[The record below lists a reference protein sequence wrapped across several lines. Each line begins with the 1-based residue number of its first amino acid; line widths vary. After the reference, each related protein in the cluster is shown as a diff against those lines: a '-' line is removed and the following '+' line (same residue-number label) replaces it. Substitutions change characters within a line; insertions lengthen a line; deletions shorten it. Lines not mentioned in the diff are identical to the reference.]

1 MLTQETALIAFQ
13 KICKIDKEPEFIRIP
28 LNEVVWKKFGG
39 CMEII
44 VKTLTGKTLTLD
56 VDPCDTIENVKAKI

>member
-13 KICKIDKEPEFIRIP
+13 KVCKIDKEPVFVRIP
-28 LNEVVWKKFGG
+28 LNEVVWKKKGG
-39 CMEII
+39 MEII

-56 VDPCDTIENVKAKI
+56 VDPCDSIENVKCKI